1 MGVIRAYDFFCLLGL
16 MYVFG
21 YSGHFFV
28 CGCINYSLFKLFG
41 HGSPLILVF
50 HGIGLKGS
58 IREM

>member
-1 MGVIRAYDFFCLLGL
+1 MIFFVCWDSCTYLVTRGT
-16 MYVFG
+16 
-21 YSGHFFV
+21 FFV